1 MDACANQST
10 DYAGATVC
18 VTGATGFLGGHL
30 VRRLLAFGARVT
42 VLVRSPEKLP
52 PDIASRLT
60 IVPGDLS
67 SLAALEQAVCDCDF
81 IFHCAANVATWDQR
95 ANYDAANI
103 EGVCNLLSAINR
115 VPHGRLKRL
124 VHVSTLDVY
133 GFPVEPADETMPLPV
148 NDFGYGESKRLGES
162 ALCAECARL
171 GIPYTVIRPGNITG
185 PGSPFISRI
194 GKELV
199 SGLMLKINSGQVHA
213 GLIDVENLIDVLL
226 WAGVSAN
233 ALNEVFN
240 ARDPYAVSWNE
251 FLRDFKAQLAGK
263 GIVLNLG
270 YWPAM
275 MAARLIAGGHSMLRL
290 PGEPL
295 LHPLIVQI
303 FGKTCGHSVERIQT
317 AGAPLGE
324 VDYATS
330 LARSVAWFKAQQNE
344 MS

>member
-1 MDACANQST
+1 MDACANYLT

-30 VRRLLAFGARVT
+30 VRRLLALGACVT
-42 VLVRSPEKLP
+42 VLARSPEKLP
-52 PDIASRLT
+52 PDCASKL
-60 IVPGDLS
+60 IVVPGDLS
-67 SLAALEQAVCDCDF
+67 SVAALEQAVRDCDF

-95 ANYDAANI
+95 ANYDAANV
-103 EGVCNLLSAINR
+103 EGVCNLISAINCA
-115 VPHGRLKRL
+115 PHDRLRRL

-133 GFPVEPADETMPLPV
+133 GLPVESADETMPLPT
-148 NDFGYGESKRLGES
+148 NPFGYGESKRLGEKT
-162 ALCAECARL
+162 LRAECARL
-171 GIPYTVIRPGNITG
+171 GIPNTVIRPGNITG

-199 SGLMLKINSGQVHA
+199 SGLMLKINGGQVHA
-213 GLIDVENLIDVLL
+213 GLIDVENLLDVLL
-226 WAGVSAN
+226 WSGVSAH
-233 ALNEVFN
+233 ALNEVLN
-240 ARDPYAVSWNE
+240 ARDPYEVSWGE
-251 FLRDFKAQLAGK
+251 FLCDFKAQLAGK

-275 MAARLIAGGHSMLRL
+275 QAARLMAGVHSTLRL

-303 FGKTCGHSVERIQT
+303 FGRTCGHSIERIKA
-317 AGAPLGE
+317 AGAPLGG

-330 LARSVAWFKAQQNE
+330 LERSVAWFKAQQSE

>member
-1 MDACANQST
+1 M
-10 DYAGATVC
+10 C

-30 VRRLLAFGARVT
+30 VRRLLKFGARVT
-42 VLVRSPEKLP
+42 VLARSPEKLP

-103 EGVCNLLSAINR
+103 EGVCNLIAAINR
-115 VPHGRLKRL
+115 APHDRLRRL
-124 VHVSTLDVY
+124 VHVSTVDVY
-133 GFPVEPADETMPLPV
+133 GFPVRPADESMPLPV
-148 NDFGYGESKRLGES
+148 NDFGYGESKRLGEKTMR
-162 ALCAECARL
+162 AECDRL

-213 GLIDVENLIDVLL
+213 GLIDVDNLLDVLL
-226 WAGVSAN
+226 WSGVSAN
-233 ALNEVFN
+233 ALNAVFN

-270 YWPAM
+270 YWPAI

-290 PGEPL
+290 SGEPL

-303 FGKTCGHSVERIQT
+303 FGKTCGHSIERIQN
-317 AGAPLGE
+317 AGAPLGT

-330 LARSVAWFKAQQNE
+330 LARSVAWFKAQQSE